1 MQLAVPEDASIR
13 EQGRQEVRTS
23 PACPGGDVRV
33 LRPRSCLYPVSLISQ
48 ACPNLRSGPMCPVA
62 QVHRTS
68 SAVSSPR
75 TLTRRRC
82 QVSNISISIKMPDGS
97 AQNMDVDAGQ
107 TVEYVRAYIHEHFG
121 VPFAGSTLTFE
132 GRTLIDPM
140 SLCDFGVTVVTL
152 PRHTIPLLAAALW
165 RVVWS

>member
-1 MQLAVPEDASIR
+1 M
-13 EQGRQEVRTS
+13 
-23 PACPGGDVRV
+23 RV

-107 TVEYVRAYIHEHFG
+107 TVEYVRAYI
-121 VPFAGSTLTFE
+121 
-132 GRTLIDPM
+132 LI
-140 SLCDFGVTVVTL
+140 VVH
-152 PRHTIPLLAAALW
+152 PWNLLLFKCMGE
-165 RVVWS
+165 RKP